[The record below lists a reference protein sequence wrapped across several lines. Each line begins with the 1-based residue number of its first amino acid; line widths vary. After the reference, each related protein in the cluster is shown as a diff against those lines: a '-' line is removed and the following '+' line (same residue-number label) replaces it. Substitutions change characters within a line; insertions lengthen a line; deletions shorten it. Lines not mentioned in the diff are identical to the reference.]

1 MIAQLSQDSLVV
13 IIGMAVVGSLSSAVV
28 YLFTWLMKA
37 NSNTQEKLEKFVV
50 ETKADLD
57 ECRKDR
63 EVLHAKIHDLV
74 CTVRRESA

>member
-1 MIAQLSQDSLVV
+1 MTQDSLVV
-13 IIGMAVVGSLSSAVV
+13 VIGMAVVGSLSSAVV
-28 YLFTWLMKA
+28 YLFTWLMKSNA
-37 NSNTQEKLEKFVV
+37 NTQDKLEKFVV

-74 CTVRRESA
+74 CTVRKGTA